1 MKTLIAATAMM
12 SGILLILVPRFILP
26 VCEYRGFPA
35 GMHCSE
41 TARAEYVVGALLVV
55 AGIGAFI
62 LKSARRAAIIS
73 ASVSI
78 ILYIAAYLIPDIYGF
93 CRSNQMPCNY
103 GTVPG
108 IRFIAIISGMLIA
121 VGIIS
126 LVKSARRKG
135 NA

>member
-1 MKTLIAATAMM
+1 MKTLIAATALM
-12 SGILLILVPRFILP
+12 SGILLVLVPRFILP

-55 AGIGAFI
+55 AGIGGFL
-62 LKSARRAAIIS
+62 LKLARAAIIS
-73 ASVSI
+73 ASASI
-78 ILYIAAYLIPDIYGF
+78 ILYVAAYLIPDIYGF
-93 CRSNQMPCNY
+93 CRSNRMPCNY

-108 IRFIAIISGMLIA
+108 IRFIAIISGMLMA

-126 LVKSARRKG
+126 LVKSARREG